1 MSELEH
7 LDAIIIG
14 TGQGGKPLAGA
25 FAEARWRTAIIERDR
40 VGGTCVVRG
49 CTPTK
54 TMLASARIAYLA
66 RRAADYGV
74 LTGEVT
80 VGLPAVRKRKRDI
93 VDSVERRQ
101 PQRDGASRNTRV
113 DHGRGAF
120 YRPA

>member
-1 MSELEH
+1 MHFE
-7 LDAIIIG
+7 DFIIG
-14 TGQGGKPLAGA
+14 SGQAGVPLATRLAGKGRRVA
-25 FAEARWRTAIIERDR
+25 IAEKGPL
-40 VGGTCVVRG
+40 GGSCINEG